1 MGKSF
6 NQKLKLLYIMQ
17 MLKENTD
24 ENHAMSANDIISA
37 LAKQGISAERKSI
50 YDDIER
56 LKLFGCDILSRRS
69 EPKGYYLASRDFEI
83 AELKLLV
90 DAVQSS
96 KFITEKKSNQ
106 LIHKIEQLASRH
118 EAQTLQRQVVVSN
131 RIKTMNESIFY
142 NIDKLHSAISSDVKI
157 TFKYCSWTL
166 AKKLEPKKD
175 GANYTVSPYILVW
188 DDENY
193 YMLGYDAQ
201 AGILKHYRVD
211 KMTEIQPLDAPRQ
224 GNEQFQKLDM
234 ADYSRKVFSMFG
246 GEEEMVRLR
255 FENRLIGVVMDRFGK
270 DVTVFPKEDGFF
282 EIYTRVVLSPQFYGW
297 IFALGEGVRILSP
310 ETAVRGMM
318 EQLCRAQKCYEVD
331 GDSPKRR

>member
-131 RIKTMNESIFY
+131 RIKTMNESIYY

-175 GANYTVSPYILVW
+175 GANYTVSPYILIW

-193 YMLGYDAQ
+193 YLIGFDDDSKE
-201 AGILKHYRVD
+201 IRHYRVD
-211 KMTEIQPLDAPRQ
+211 KMLKIFTE
-224 GNEQFQKLDM
+224 NEARNGAELF
-234 ADYSRKVFSMFG
+234 RKFDSARFAAGTFGMFG
-246 GEEEMVRLR
+246 GREEKVNLE
-255 FENRLIGVVMDRFGK
+255 FENHLVGVMIDRFGQDIMIMSK
-270 DVTVFPKEDGFF
+270 DNEHSV
-282 EIYTRVVLSPQFYGW
+282 TRVQVNVSTQFYGW
-297 IFALGEGVRILSP
+297 LAALGNSVRVISP
-310 ETAVRGMM
+310 ENVRK
-318 EQLCRAQKCYEVD
+318 EYRDFLRKALENYE
-331 GDSPKRR
+331 G

>member
-1 MGKSF
+1 
-6 NQKLKLLYIMQ
+6 

-131 RIKTMNESIFY
+131 RIKTMNESIYY

-193 YMLGYDAQ
+193 YLIGFDDDSKE
-201 AGILKHYRVD
+201 IRHYRVD
-211 KMTEIQPLDAPRQ
+211 KMLNITI
-224 GNEQFQKLDM
+224 
-234 ADYSRKVFSMFG
+234 
-246 GEEEMVRLR
+246 
-255 FENRLIGVVMDRFGK
+255 
-270 DVTVFPKEDGFF
+270 
-282 EIYTRVVLSPQFYGW
+282 
-297 IFALGEGVRILSP
+297 
-310 ETAVRGMM
+310 TAEKR
-318 EQLCRAQKCYEVD
+318 D
-331 GDSPKRR
+331 GDDQFSKFDIGNYSKRTFGMFAGDENTLEI

>member
-131 RIKTMNESIFY
+131 RIKTMNESIYY

-175 GANYTVSPYILVW
+175 GANYTVSPYILIW

-193 YMLGYDAQ
+193 YLIGFDDDSKE
-201 AGILKHYRVD
+201 IRHYRVD
-211 KMTEIQPLDAPRQ
+211 KMLKILTE
-224 GNEQFQKLDM
+224 NEARNGAELF
-234 ADYSRKVFSMFG
+234 RKFDSARFAAGTFGMFG
-246 GEEEMVRLR
+246 GREEKVNLE
-255 FENRLIGVVMDRFGK
+255 FENHLVGVMIDRFGQDIMIMSK
-270 DVTVFPKEDGFF
+270 DNEHSV
-282 EIYTRVVLSPQFYGW
+282 TRVQVNVSTQFYGW
-297 IFALGEGVRILSP
+297 LAALGNSVRVISP
-310 ETAVRGMM
+310 ENVRK
-318 EQLCRAQKCYEVD
+318 EYRDFLRKALENYE
-331 GDSPKRR
+331 G

>member
-1 MGKSF
+1 MIAMGKSF

-175 GANYTVSPYILVW
+175 GANYTVSPYILIW

-193 YMLGYDAQ
+193 YLIGFDDDSKE
-201 AGILKHYRVD
+201 IRHYRVD
-211 KMTEIQPLDAPRQ
+211 KMLKIFTE
-224 GNEQFQKLDM
+224 NEARNGAELF
-234 ADYSRKVFSMFG
+234 RKFDSARFAAGTFGMFG
-246 GEEEMVRLR
+246 GREEKVNLE
-255 FENRLIGVVMDRFGK
+255 FENHLVGVMIDRFGQDIMIMSK
-270 DVTVFPKEDGFF
+270 DNEHSV
-282 EIYTRVVLSPQFYGW
+282 TRVQVNVSTQFYGW
-297 IFALGEGVRILSP
+297 LAALGNSVRVISP
-310 ETAVRGMM
+310 ENVRK
-318 EQLCRAQKCYEVD
+318 EYRDFLRKALENYE
-331 GDSPKRR
+331 G